1 MGEIIVMTRFVQIW
15 LKELKNLL
23 GDGGTIMLFFI
34 AIIVYPGLYSLAYNN
49 ELVKDVPIAI
59 VDDNKSDLSR
69 KVIQMLDA
77 TDEVEVVYRLS
88 DFNSAQKL
96 FDEGKIYGI
105 VHILDDFNKKI
116 LRFETAHISVYADA
130 AYMVIY
136 KQILTAAN
144 YSIGTLSAGIEIQRR
159 MAQGQAL
166 EVAYYERDPLPLQIF
181 SLYNPHG
188 GYGTYVLP
196 AVLLLIL
203 QQTLLLGIGLLGGT
217 SREKGTTHYL
227 VPMGLKHGGAAAIV
241 LAKALAY
248 FTIYLMNF
256 IFVFVIIF
264 RLFSIPM
271 RGDYF
276 EVFIF
281 AVPFLFAVIFMGMAI
296 ASFFKSRESS
306 MMILL
311 FTSIPFIFLSGFS
324 WPLEAMPLW
333 QQYFAEIIPSTH
345 GIRGF
350 LALTQKGSTFNDVFI
365 HWQYLWLL
373 AVVYFAIASI
383 AMKLSIKNAKKA
395 HPDLYTSDKS

>member
-1 MGEIIVMTRFVQIW
+1 MGEILEGIMIKLVQIW
-15 LKELKNLL
+15 FKEIKHLL
-23 GDGGTIMLFFI
+23 GDGGTVMLFFI
-34 AIIVYPGLYSLAYNN
+34 AIFIYPVLYSLAYNN

-69 KVIQMLDA
+69 KVIQMIDA
-77 TDEVEVVYRLS
+77 TDEVQVKYRLS
-88 DFNSAQKL
+88 DFHTAEKL
-96 FDEGKIYGI
+96 LDEGEIYGI

-116 LRFETAHISVYADA
+116 LRFETAHVSVYADA

-144 YSIGTLSAGIEIQRR
+144 YVIGTMSAGIEIQRR

-166 EVAYYERDPLPLQIF
+166 EVAYYERDPLPLQMF

-217 SREKGTTHYL
+217 SKEKGMANYL
-227 VPMGLKHGGAAAIV
+227 VSVGIKRGGSVTIV

-248 FTIYLMNF
+248 FTIYTINF
-256 IFVFVIIF
+256 TFVFVIIF
-264 RLFSIPM
+264 RIFSIPM

-276 EVFIF
+276 EVIIF
-281 AVPFLFAVIFMGMAI
+281 VIPYLLAVIFMGMSI
-296 ASFFKSRESS
+296 ASLFKSRESS

-324 WPLEAMPLW
+324 WPIEAMPVW
-333 QQYFAEIIPSTH
+333 QQYFADIIPSTP
-345 GIRGF
+345 GIKGII
-350 LALTQKGSTFNDVFI
+350 ALTQKGVGFHDVFYQ
-365 HWQYLWLL
+365 WQHLWGLTI
-373 AVVYFAIASI
+373 VYFIIAS
-383 AMKLSIKNAKKA
+383 AFMSRSISNARKTY
-395 HPDLYTSDKS
+395 PQLYT